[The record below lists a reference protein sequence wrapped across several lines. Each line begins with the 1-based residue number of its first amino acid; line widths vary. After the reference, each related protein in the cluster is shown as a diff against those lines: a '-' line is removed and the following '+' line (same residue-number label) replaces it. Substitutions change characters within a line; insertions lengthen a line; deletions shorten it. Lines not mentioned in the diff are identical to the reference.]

1 MSLLLNPNQNQNIN
15 DLKRLSDSMSE
26 KIKQNQK
33 QNVLLQNNVISNI
46 TSGINTE
53 KGIMSYKNNYNIE
66 DLNLNN
72 NYNNNNANT
81 SLIKN
86 ASQSSLSVDLYKYK
100 INPNEYNN
108 SKRKLKNENFET
120 FNPRKD
126 IVISV
131 NNSNENFY
139 QNNIN
144 NENNL
149 NEKKMNEITEN
160 KKKISL
166 KSFLEKNFN
175 PYDIKNFLGD
185 KAPQKKI
192 QKKKLTLV
200 NDIPPF
206 TSNLQMIL
214 YNKRIENLNNQ
225 NNPDF
230 LFKDFYQK
238 ESRRML
244 VEYLKINK
252 NYNIPIRTF
261 MKNENIHDLVLL
273 KDKNDEENT
282 INKNDIIGENSSYF
296 DIKNEKDNNSFSKSN
311 ISKNKEISE
320 NVSKSKL
327 KNINSFK
334 MLSTFLNDINDES
347 QEKTLLIFLSI
358 PRILRL
364 ISSGEKLSYIF
375 CSSPTNIS
383 CIYGIETYIFK
394 WSDCKNYNLIGY
406 FDLINVENCYVNME
420 DKKKF
425 DIFVNVG
432 KRTKNENNKVNDDK
446 YYSIETN
453 DEEITQNYVQAIN
466 FVSQL
471 IKYRVYLKQKK
482 EGKLRNYNF

>member
-53 KGIMSYKNNYNIE
+53 KGIISYKNNYNIE

-126 IVISV
+126 IIISV

-149 NEKKMNEITEN
+149 NEKKINEITEN

-175 PYDIKNFLGD
+175 PYDIKIFLGD
-185 KAPQKKI
+185 KAPQKKV

-334 MLSTFLNDINDES
+334 MLSIFLND
-347 QEKTLLIFLSI
+347 K
-358 PRILRL
+358 
-364 ISSGEKLSYIF
+364 
-375 CSSPTNIS
+375 
-383 CIYGIETYIFK
+383 
-394 WSDCKNYNLIGY
+394 
-406 FDLINVENCYVNME
+406 CYQH
-420 DKKKF
+420 F
-425 DIFVNVG
+425 
-432 KRTKNENNKVNDDK
+432 
-446 YYSIETN
+446 
-453 DEEITQNYVQAIN
+453 
-466 FVSQL
+466 
-471 IKYRVYLKQKK
+471 
-482 EGKLRNYNF
+482 